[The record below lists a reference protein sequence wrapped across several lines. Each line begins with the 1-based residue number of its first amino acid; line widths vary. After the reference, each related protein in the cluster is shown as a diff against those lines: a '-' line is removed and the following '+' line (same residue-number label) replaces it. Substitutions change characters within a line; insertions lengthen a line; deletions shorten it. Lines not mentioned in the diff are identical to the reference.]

1 MNIVYEPNIIP
12 KDYKLFQNYPNP
24 FNSMTKLKFQ
34 IPKTSFVKLIIYD
47 ILGRE
52 TVVLVNENLKA
63 GSYAVEWD
71 AENYPSG
78 VYLYTIMADG
88 YRETKKMVLD
98 K

>member
-1 MNIVYEPNIIP
+1 M
-12 KDYKLFQNYPNP
+12 
-24 FNSMTKLKFQ
+24 
-34 IPKTSFVKLIIYD
+34 
-47 ILGRE
+47 LGRE

-78 VYLYTIMADG
+78 FYLYTIMADG
-88 YRETKKMVLD
+88 NRETKKMILG